1 MANHPH
7 RLRRPHRRLRSRRPC
22 PFTGTTTSRQN
33 RRARALAKAA
43 LWLLAAI
50 AALAIVAISR

>member
-7 RLRRPHRRLRSRRPC
+7 RLRHPRRRLRDRQPR

-33 RRARALAKAA
+33 RRARTLAKAA
-43 LWLLAAI
+43 LWLLAALI
-50 AALAIVAISR
+50 TLALVAISR